1 VIAVLALLV
10 GADLAVISLA
20 AALIA
25 RGHMTVTLRRRP
37 EPRQRTE
44 TKP

>member
-1 VIAVLALLV
+1 MIAVLALMV
-10 GADLAVISLA
+10 GAVLIVFGVA
-20 AALIA
+20 AMIAA
-25 RGHMTVTLRRRP
+25 RGHLTITLRRRP